1 MFAAIEMTGRND
13 GAATIQSSGAGRIA
27 DGLLSALRNGGDAS
41 DVAQTLLELSE
52 GDPALGEA
60 VRAELDSRMSPVEQG
75 EMARA
80 EALGAAL
87 QAGGGGLSR
96 EERIEIGTAF
106 RRELDG
112 NRAALQ
118 AGNLPAAERAA
129 RADLQNV
136 GELALL
142 NIDVYEDQSISSL
155 LPRGFTALSD
165 AGAERKF
172 PGFTARD
179 DRAGFYSRVYHD
191 SESDTYIVV
200 NRGTD
205 DGWAPWG
212 IVRGSPDGS
221 TNGALMFGHKTR
233 QADLALVNADAVSE
247 ATGGKVAFS
256 GHSLGGA
263 LASLQGAQLGKPAT
277 VFNPLGLHEGL
288 FDRYAISREGL
299 DAHVRSYV
307 VDGDPVAGSNRFF
320 GLERAP
326 TTELPSRELSWSAND
341 GLRSSANSSDEHGL
355 ISVIGGLLHQTNT
368 AIREA
373 R

>member
-1 MFAAIEMTGRND
+1 
-13 GAATIQSSGAGRIA
+13 
-27 DGLLSALRNGGDAS
+27 
-41 DVAQTLLELSE
+41 
-52 GDPALGEA
+52 
-60 VRAELDSRMSPVEQG
+60 
-75 EMARA
+75 
-80 EALGAAL
+80 
-87 QAGGGGLSR
+87 
-96 EERIEIGTAF
+96 
-106 RRELDG
+106 
-112 NRAALQ
+112 
-118 AGNLPAAERAA
+118 
-129 RADLQNV
+129 
-136 GELALL
+136 
-142 NIDVYEDQSISSL
+142 
-155 LPRGFTALSD
+155 
-165 AGAERKF
+165 
-172 PGFTARD
+172 
-179 DRAGFYSRVYHD
+179 
-191 SESDTYIVV
+191 V